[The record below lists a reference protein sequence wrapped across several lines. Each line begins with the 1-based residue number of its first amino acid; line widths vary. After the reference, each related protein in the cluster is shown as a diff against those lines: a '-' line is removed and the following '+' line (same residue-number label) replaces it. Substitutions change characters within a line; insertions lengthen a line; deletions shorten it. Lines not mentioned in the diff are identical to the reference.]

1 MSKDIKALLAQKL
14 AENNE
19 RHQHAKQEVGLN
31 LGNELKRLTIQ
42 KIRPNPYQPRTVFDE
57 KEIAEL
63 SQSIQEMGL
72 LQPISVREIG
82 EPNNDFQYEI
92 IAGERRFRAMQLLK
106 KTHIDAIV
114 IQKSDADIAIL
125 ALAENLQRQDL
136 CDYEIGQALRQI
148 ENLFPNK
155 SKLAAAIGIN
165 RQDMYRY
172 FAYEALPSQFLEQLK
187 TNPKLI
193 SRAAAEQIKKV
204 LTKYNID
211 DDSANEILTEVWGKL
226 SSGALEQSKIAHYI
240 EQAVQPQRFIESQT
254 HIKPFFVDGQ
264 QVGQIQHKAKK
275 LVIELDSA
283 FLNENDEVLL
293 QNLID
298 EWLARKNQG

>member
-19 RHQHAKQEVGLN
+19 RHQQAKQEVGLN
-31 LGNELKRLTIQ
+31 LGNELKRLAIH

-72 LQPISVREIG
+72 LQPISVREISG
-82 EPNNDFQYEI
+82 ANDDYQYEI

-106 KTHIDAIV
+106 KTHIDAIMS
-114 IQKSDADIAIL
+114 QKSDADTAIL

-155 SKLAAAIGIN
+155 SKLAEAIGIN

-172 FAYEALPSQFLEQLK
+172 FAYEALPDQFLEQLK

-204 LTKYNID
+204 LTKHHIND
-211 DDSANEILTEVWGKL
+211 DFANKVLTEVWEKL
-226 SSGALEQSKIAHYI
+226 SNGELEQSKIAHYI
-240 EQAVQPQRFIESQT
+240 EQAVKPQRFVESQT
-254 HIKPFFVDGQ
+254 HIKPFFVAGQ
-264 QVGQIQHKAKK
+264 KVGQIQHKAKK

-283 FLNENDEVLL
+283 FLDENDEALL
-293 QNLID
+293 QNLLD
-298 EWLARKNQG
+298 DWLSRKNQG

>member
-19 RHQHAKQEVGLN
+19 RHQQAKQEVGLN
-31 LGNELKRLTIQ
+31 LGNELKRLPIQ

-57 KEIAEL
+57 EEIAEL

-72 LQPISVREIG
+72 LQPISVREIS
-82 EPNNDFQYEI
+82 EENDGFQYEI

-106 KTHIDAIV
+106 KTHIEAIV
-114 IQKSDADIAIL
+114 TQKSDADTAIL

-155 SKLAAAIGIN
+155 SKLAEAIGIN

-204 LTKYNID
+204 LMKYEVDENFIN
-211 DDSANEILTEVWGKL
+211 AVFAEIWEKLSDGKL
-226 SSGALEQSKIAHYI
+226 EQGKVAYHLEQA
-240 EQAVQPQRFIESQT
+240 
-254 HIKPFFVDGQ
+254 IKPQHNIETRLHIQPLFVAGHQ
-264 QVGQIQHKAKK
+264 IGKIQHKSKK
-275 LVIELDSA
+275 FVIELDPTRFDDGDEA
-283 FLNENDEVLL
+283 LLRNFVND
-293 QNLID
+293 
-298 EWLARKNQG
+298 WLAKKNRV